1 MHHPACTNRAV
12 LVAAA
17 TLAVMAS
24 GTHASLTFTNSTTA
38 NGLGDNYVLGVYESG
53 GTIYAA
59 TYGGGLGTSTNG
71 GVSWTNY
78 TAANGLGSN
87 LVLGV
92 YESGGTIYAATDGGL
107 STSTNGGVSWT
118 NYTTANGL
126 GNNFVRGVYESGGT
140 IYAATYGGGLSI
152 ANVTAVPGAGVAGL
166 ATIGLVGS
174 RRRRR

>member
-38 NGLGDNYVLGVYESG
+38 NGLGDNYVR
-53 GTIYAA
+53 
-59 TYGGGLGTSTNG
+59 
-71 GVSWTNY
+71 
-78 TAANGLGSN
+78 
-87 LVLGV
+87 GV
-92 YESGGTIYAATDGGL
+92 YESGGTIYAATDGGGL

-126 GNNFVRGVYESGGT
+126 GNNFVTGVYESGGT

>member
-38 NGLGDNYVLGVYESG
+38 NGLGDNY
-53 GTIYAA
+53 
-59 TYGGGLGTSTNG
+59 
-71 GVSWTNY
+71 
-78 TAANGLGSN
+78 
-87 LVLGV
+87 
-92 YESGGTIYAATDGGL
+92 
-107 STSTNGGVSWT
+107 
-118 NYTTANGL
+118 
-126 GNNFVRGVYESGGT
+126 VRGVYESGGT